1 MNGENNVEQKVEL
14 EKKNTKEQ
22 FDEILEKI
30 KKMSEAIELHDDVKK
45 AVEKEEVD
53 YNYLRYI
60 ENSLEEIDEIFI
72 YISETL
78 KSQNAS
84 KLFVKKIISKTEI
97 LSRFPK
103 IYSPI
108 SKYDKLKR
116 EYRKIVIDNYILL
129 YTIDEKEKIVYIS
142 HVFYSRKNYLN
153 GLI

>member
-60 ENSLEEIDEIFI
+60 ENSLEE
-72 YISETL
+72 
-78 KSQNAS
+78 
-84 KLFVKKIISKTEI
+84 KLFRK
-97 LSRFPK
+97 
-103 IYSPI
+103 
-108 SKYDKLKR
+108 SKYKR
-116 EYRKIVIDNYILL
+116 NNA
-129 YTIDEKEKIVYIS
+129 
-142 HVFYSRKNYLN
+142 KNFIRSN
-153 GLI
+153 M

>member
-1 MNGENNVEQKVEL
+1 MFLKNG
-14 EKKNTKEQ
+14 KKNTTY
-22 FDEILEKI
+22 KI
-30 KKMSEAIELHDDVKK
+30 HFL
-45 AVEKEEVD
+45 
-53 YNYLRYI
+53 

-78 KSQNAS
+78 KSQNAP

>member
-60 ENSLEEIDEIFI
+60 ENSLEE
-72 YISETL
+72 
-78 KSQNAS
+78 
-84 KLFVKKIISKTEI
+84 KLF
-97 LSRFPK
+97 RQC
-103 IYSPI
+103 
-108 SKYDKLKR
+108 KYKR
-116 EYRKIVIDNYILL
+116 NNAKSFIRSNM
-129 YTIDEKEKIVYIS
+129 
-142 HVFYSRKNYLN
+142 
-153 GLI
+153 

>member
-60 ENSLEEIDEIFI
+60 ENSLEE
-72 YISETL
+72 
-78 KSQNAS
+78 
-84 KLFVKKIISKTEI
+84 KLF
-97 LSRFPK
+97 RQC
-103 IYSPI
+103 
-108 SKYDKLKR
+108 KYKR
-116 EYRKIVIDNYILL
+116 NNA
-129 YTIDEKEKIVYIS
+129 
-142 HVFYSRKNYLN
+142 KNFIRSN
-153 GLI
+153 M